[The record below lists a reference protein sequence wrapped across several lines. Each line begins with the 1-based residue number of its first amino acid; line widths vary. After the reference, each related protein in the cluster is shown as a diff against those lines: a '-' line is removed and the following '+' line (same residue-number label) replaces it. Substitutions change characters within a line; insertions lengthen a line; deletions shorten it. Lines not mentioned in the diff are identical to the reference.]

1 MNECCCCCCS
11 STSGHTRVPVGATA
25 SGACFRG
32 RGMRASSHAQAHA
45 SRARG
50 VRQRSR
56 YVCVCM
62 GTGLGIAPYTMH
74 LTESPSAS
82 SSASA
87 SASPS
92 SSRSPSPA
100 PSDPPS
106 PLLQPTGNPFPS
118 LDHLR
123 SSLPSS
129 RAASPFPDLDQIPPA
144 QEEHHGPFENLLTAA
159 AGKLDTALLYASERS
174 HAALDDASHRAENA
188 PALRGR
194 TETAS
199 AVISGVGMGLDGV
212 FAGVSWMLGAV
223 LAGVGRGIDH
233 GLGLDRVPGEE
244 GPPAAADDAENVLFS
259 AYAADPDS
267 NQPLAPGERA
277 EEKKATKVREPARSP
292 LTM

>member
-1 MNECCCCCCS
+1 M
-11 STSGHTRVPVGATA
+11 
-25 SGACFRG
+25 
-32 RGMRASSHAQAHA
+32 Q
-45 SRARG
+45 
-50 VRQRSR
+50 
-56 YVCVCM
+56 
-62 GTGLGIAPYTMH
+62 
-74 LTESPSAS
+74 LTETPPST
-82 SSASA
+82 SASA

-92 SSRSPSPA
+92 SSRSASPV

-129 RAASPFPDLDQIPPA
+129 RAASPFPDLDQVPA
-144 QEEHHGPFENLLTAA
+144 AAELHGPFENLLTAA

-194 TETAS
+194 TEATS
-199 AVISGVGMGLDGV
+199 AVISGVGAGLDGV

-233 GLGLDRVPGEE
+233 GLGLDRVVDERDS
-244 GPPAAADDAENVLFS
+244 PAAAAAQEENVIFS

-277 EEKKATKVREPARSP
+277 EEKRETTKAADKA
-292 LTM
+292 